1 VSIYHVV
8 IGEKTLAEVVLRTA
22 IPSLSVAPSN
32 IDLIGAELELV
43 NLPER
48 ETRLREAIAPV
59 VGDYDYIIIDCPPS
73 LGLLTVN
80 ALTAAG
86 SVLIPL
92 QCEYY
97 ALEGLSALLNTIG
110 LIRGSFN
117 EALALEGILLTMYTP
132 RVNLSKQVEDEIREH
147 FPNQILRTII
157 PRNVRISEAP
167 SFGQPVILYDVRSKG
182 AESYLQLAEE
192 IIAHDQKSVGAGAG
206 SSHPEET
213 A

>member
-1 VSIYHVV
+1 
-8 IGEKTLAEVVLRTA
+8 
-22 IPSLSVAPSN
+22 
-32 IDLIGAELELV
+32 V

-48 ETRLREAIAPV
+48 ETRLRTALSGAVEPF
-59 VGDYDYIIIDCPPS
+59 DYVIVDCPPS

-80 ALTAAG
+80 ALTAAE

-97 ALEGLSALLNTIG
+97 ALEGLSELLNTIQ

-117 EALALEGILLTMYTP
+117 EHLALEGILLTMYTQT
-132 RVNLSKQVEDEIREH
+132 NLSKQVEDEIREH
-147 FPNQILRTII
+147 FPNDVFKTIV

-182 AESYLQLAEE
+182 AESYLLLAEE
-192 IIAHDQKSVGAGAG
+192 IIAHDQKSTGAGAG
-206 SSHPEET
+206 SPHP
-213 A
+213 AASA